1 MRHITADIIL
11 AAALIVFVPL
21 FIIFFVARI
30 FVGLIGTDIGW
41 VITFVL
47 IAYLAMRKSRN
58 KG

>member
-30 FVGLIGTDIGW
+30 FVGLIGSDIGW
-41 VITFVL
+41 AIMFSL
-47 IAYLAMRKSRN
+47 AYLVMKKSRN